1 MRTYYFDLKD
11 GVPVR
16 DRGGLQFP
24 SVAAAIEHGRHLA
37 QQLRGHPRVDDPDL
51 YISIIDESGTE
62 VHREKVYAGME
73 RTRRAFRVV
82 D

>member
-1 MRTYYFDLKD
+1 MAGIWRSSF
-11 GVPVR
+11 
-16 DRGGLQFP
+16 
-24 SVAAAIEHGRHLA
+24 AAIL
-37 QQLRGHPRVDDPDL
+37 DDPDL

-62 VHREKVYAGME
+62 VHREKVYAGMDRQ